1 MDFHDLKDIVMIYSS
16 DSDGKPSYEWEHADI
31 AVWDPKRQRKG
42 KLIFTGSSRPEN
54 EINFNINFEDDL
66 GPGVIEAFDE
76 VLNAMKE
83 KNFDMSINWK
93 MRFLENMLK
102 YRREEVKND

>member
-16 DSDGKPSYEWEHADI
+16 DNEGKPSYEWEHADI

-42 KLIFTGSSRPEN
+42 KLIFTGSSKPEN

-66 GPGVIEAFDE
+66 GPGVIEAFNE
-76 VLNAMKE
+76 VLEKMKE
-83 KNFDMSINWK
+83 KNFDMSINWE
-93 MRFLENMLK
+93 MRFLENMLRN
-102 YRREEVKND
+102 RRKEAKND